1 MFLAILD
8 IRAFRE
14 LDDFHD
20 EVDRFIDF
28 LKSSQPMEGFS
39 EVMLPGEKSHRIR
52 VEREAQGMM
61 VDDTAWGQISTMA
74 EELGV
79 DLPTAQ

>member
-1 MFLAILD
+1 
-8 IRAFRE
+8 
-14 LDDFHD
+14 
-20 EVDRFIDF
+20 
-28 LKSSQPMEGFS
+28 
-39 EVMLPGEKSHRIR
+39 
-52 VEREAQGMM
+52 MM